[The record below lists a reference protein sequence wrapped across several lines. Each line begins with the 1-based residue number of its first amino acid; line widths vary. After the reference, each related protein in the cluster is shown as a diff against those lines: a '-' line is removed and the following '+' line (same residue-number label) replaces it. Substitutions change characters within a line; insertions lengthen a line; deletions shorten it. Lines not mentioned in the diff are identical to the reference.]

1 MRKLVT
7 GAGVVA
13 VAVAAT
19 LASATP
25 ASATPSNEG
34 SCLHPGRSR
43 HPQEPRSASDSGPA
57 EDRLQHAG
65 RPGQRAHLRRPA
77 RGQLPVARPGGE
89 APQDQP
95 RVVRLVRLSMGA

>member
-7 GAGVVA
+7 GAGVA

-25 ASATPSNEG
+25 ASATPNNEG

-43 HPQEPRSASDSGPA
+43 HLKSLDLLQQRPSRRSITARWPTRSTGPSSPTCPRAATCRSA
-57 EDRLQHAG
+57 RW
-65 RPGQRAHLRRPA
+65 
-77 RGQLPVARPGGE
+77 
-89 APQDQP
+89 
-95 RVVRLVRLSMGA
+95 